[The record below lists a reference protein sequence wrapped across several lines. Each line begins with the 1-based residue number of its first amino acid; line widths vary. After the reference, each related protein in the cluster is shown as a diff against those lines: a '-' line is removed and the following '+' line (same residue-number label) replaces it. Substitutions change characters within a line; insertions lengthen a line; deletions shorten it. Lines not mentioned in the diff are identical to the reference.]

1 MVPGTRKNDASY
13 KHSEERLYQSVPLS
27 TGYFREFVL
36 MKSKWFSSPA
46 LHGIMT
52 QCYFPKIPKTCTYFV
67 TCDCEAVET
76 TQVSP
81 PSAAA
86 GPTPHIFETWLH
98 SFWVTS
104 LYTCPLHLTHFNHQ
118 MTCHSHYIGE
128 RVLLGARAG
137 QVHPQV
143 SRGTE
148 EDCCPLRV
156 SGSESCGSE
165 LSWWSTQMDW
175 PSIR

>member
-1 MVPGTRKNDASY
+1 MRVGFGTRHPSTRKNDASY
-13 KHSEERLYQSVPLS
+13 KHSEERLCQSVPLS

-36 MKSKWFSSPA
+36 MKSQWFSSPA

-52 QCYFPKIPKTCTYFV
+52 QCYFSKIPKTCTYFV

-118 MTCHSHYIGE
+118 MTCHSHYTRESPAWCSG
-128 RVLLGARAG
+128 RTSAPTGQQGYGGRLL
-137 QVHPQV
+137 
-143 SRGTE
+143 
-148 EDCCPLRV
+148 
-156 SGSESCGSE
+156 
-165 LSWWSTQMDW
+165 
-175 PSIR
+175 PSKSF